1 VFLQII
7 FSNDLF
13 GAAFETGVITVEKII
28 SEEVA
33 KASLIIFFM
42 GKV

>member
-1 VFLQII
+1 V
-7 FSNDLF
+7 S
-13 GAAFETGVITVEKII
+13 TVEKII